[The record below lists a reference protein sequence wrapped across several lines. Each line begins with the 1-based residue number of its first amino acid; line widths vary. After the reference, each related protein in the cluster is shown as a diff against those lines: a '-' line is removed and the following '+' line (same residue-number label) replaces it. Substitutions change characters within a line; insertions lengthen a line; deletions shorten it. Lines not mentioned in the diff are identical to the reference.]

1 MFLDRSDLD
10 AMMLFNDKAEKLNDN
25 NFTKKITSEGFGVSF
40 HAKKDEPVV
49 VEKRLPIDEEIESF
63 VLTIRLFIQD
73 NEACSIRNLA
83 NKTYSKLPDYRKEKT
98 DFIEAR
104 DKLNLYLDSTDDSL
118 SITDNGEILKRREIF
133 DTIVYGG
140 LAHAND
146 EKKRKKYKEWMGH
159 PILGPIYEGEFVLI
173 LSTILSFLLL
183 FQEMNESLI
192 NDYDNCFKSGTI

>member
-1 MFLDRSDLD
+1 MFLDRNDLD

-83 NKTYSKLPDYRKEKT
+83 VKRCAGTPNRSRAAGHDVPSLNNSV
-98 DFIEAR
+98 FI
-104 DKLNLYLDSTDDSL
+104 
-118 SITDNGEILKRREIF
+118 
-133 DTIVYGG
+133 
-140 LAHAND
+140 
-146 EKKRKKYKEWMGH
+146 
-159 PILGPIYEGEFVLI
+159 
-173 LSTILSFLLL
+173 
-183 FQEMNESLI
+183 
-192 NDYDNCFKSGTI
+192 